1 MIFDEPSSRLDA
13 YSEKSIFDSILE
25 VYKEKTVIF
34 ISHRLRN
41 IKNVDKIYYIED
53 GKIIESGKHIDL
65 MNKKGA
71 YYELY
76 KVSSEQNEQWW
87 YLR

>member
-1 MIFDEPSSRLDA
+1 MFNG
-13 YSEKSIFDSILE
+13 SEKNE
-25 VYKEKTVIF
+25 IF
-34 ISHRLRN
+34 IN

-53 GKIIESGKHIDL
+53 GKIIESGNHIDL

-76 KVSSEQNEQWW
+76 KVSSQSEQ
-87 YLR
+87 

>member
-76 KVSSEQNEQWW
+76 KVSSEQNEQ
-87 YLR
+87 

>member
-13 YSEKSIFDSILE
+13 YSEKGIFDSILE
-25 VYKEKTVIF
+25 AYKEKTVIF

-41 IKNVDKIYYIED
+41 IKNVDRIYYIED
-53 GKIIESGKHIDL
+53 GKIIESGNHIDL

-76 KVSSEQNEQWW
+76 KVSSQSEQ
-87 YLR
+87 

>member
-1 MIFDEPSSRLDA
+1 MFNG
-13 YSEKSIFDSILE
+13 SEKNE
-25 VYKEKTVIF
+25 IF
-34 ISHRLRN
+34 IN

-76 KVSSEQNEQWW
+76 NVSSQSEQ
-87 YLR
+87 

>member
-1 MIFDEPSSRLDA
+1 MFNG
-13 YSEKSIFDSILE
+13 SEKNE
-25 VYKEKTVIF
+25 IF
-34 ISHRLRN
+34 IN

-76 KVSSEQNEQWW
+76 KVSSQSEQWW
-87 YLR
+87 HLR